1 MTHHDEETGVLEVE
15 VGINVNN
22 RTIANFRSVIAFLHG
37 ELSQS
42 GTIVGSIIFGE
53 EEYVGSEVATQH
65 FGYLETQE

>member
-22 RTIANFRSVIAFLHG
+22 RTIANFRSMIAFLHG

-42 GTIVGSIIFGE
+42 GTIVGSIISGE